1 LVAICA
7 TTAAWRP
14 VTIRNLN
21 PKAEVLTK
29 KRAVPAYRNKSEQIS
44 AALIERILEG
54 GLKPGDALGTEAN
67 LVAEY
72 EVSRP
77 TLRES
82 LRMLEAQGI
91 VSLRPGP
98 GGGATVSRPSIDS
111 LAHALSVFLYL
122 QNVPFGVVLKAR
134 EIIEPA
140 LAYEAAIR
148 GSEADFEEMARS
160 IERMRATANQDAF
173 LRENRLFHETIARA
187 SRNQVLESFWA
198 AISLLA
204 SGEQH
209 GISYSFGN
217 RMHVIE
223 AHEAILQACRNRD
236 SAVAASRMA
245 AHVGELEHLVRRRY
259 LALLQEPTRMLT
271 KAGAN

>member
-1 LVAICA
+1 M
-7 TTAAWRP
+7 
-14 VTIRNLN
+14 
-21 PKAEVLTK
+21 K
-29 KRAVPAYRNKSEQIS
+29 KRVLPAYRNKSEQIS
-44 AALIERILEG
+44 AALIEHILED
-54 GLKPGDALGTEAN
+54 GLKPGDALGTEAD

-77 TLRES
+77 TLREG
-82 LRMLEAQGI
+82 LRMLEAQGV

-111 LAHALSVFLYL
+111 LAHAFSVFLYL
-122 QNVPFGVVLKAR
+122 QNVPFGMVLKAR

-140 LAYEAAIR
+140 LAHETALH
-148 GSEADFEEMARS
+148 GSEADFAEMAAS
-160 IERMRATANQDAF
+160 IERMRGTANQDAF
-173 LRENRLFHETIARA
+173 LNENRLFHEVIARA
-187 SRNQVLESFWA
+187 SRNPVLESFWS

-217 RMHVIE
+217 RMHVVE
-223 AHEAILQACRNRD
+223 AHEAILQACRARQP
-236 SAVAASRMA
+236 AAAASRMA

-259 LALLQEPTRMLT
+259 HALLEEPTRMLT
-271 KAGAN
+271 RAGAS

>member
-1 LVAICA
+1 V
-7 TTAAWRP
+7 
-14 VTIRNLN
+14 N
-21 PKAEVLTK
+21 PEADRSMK
-29 KRAVPAYRNKSEQIS
+29 KRGAPAYRNKSEQIS
-44 AALIERILEG
+44 AALIDRILEG
-54 GLKPGDALGTEAN
+54 GLKPGDALGTEAD

-98 GGGATVSRPSIDS
+98 GGGATVSRPNIDS

-122 QNVPFGVVLKAR
+122 RNVPFGMVLKAR

-140 LAYEAAIR
+140 LAYEAALN
-148 GSEADFEEMARS
+148 GTPADFEAMAQS
-160 IERMRATANQDAF
+160 VERMRATANQEAF
-173 LRENRLFHETIARA
+173 LNENRIFHEIVARA
-187 SRNQVLESFWA
+187 ARNQVLESFWA

-209 GISYSFGN
+209 GITYSFGN
-217 RMHVIE
+217 RMHVAE
-223 AHEAILQACRNRD
+223 AHDAILQACRARN
-236 SAVAASRMA
+236 AAASSARMA

-259 LALLQEPTRMLT
+259 QALLDEPTRMLT
-271 KAGAN
+271 KAGAG